1 MSASTPLSP
10 ANSPPSGVN
19 APLASASST
28 QRKRAVLVTGAGK
41 RIGRGIALE
50 FARQG
55 WDVAVHYGRSEQ
67 EARETVAQIESLGRR
82 AVALNADLGIE
93 AEVARLVPSCVETFG
108 ALHCVVNC
116 ASRFDEDTAADFG
129 YAKLMQMTAV
139 NVAAPLTLAR
149 TLHEATPDAAEDDES
164 LRAVV
169 INVLDQKLYN
179 MNPDYLS
186 YTLTKAAL
194 DTATV
199 ALAQAL
205 APKLRVVGLAPGL
218 TLISAAQT
226 PESFEAAHRVTPLK
240 RASTVADVAQAACYL
255 ANAHGVT
262 GTTLVVDGGQHLVPS
277 PRDVMYMIGA
287 EKT

>member
-1 MSASTPLSP
+1 
-10 ANSPPSGVN
+10 
-19 APLASASST
+19 
-28 QRKRAVLVTGAGK
+28 VLVTGAGK
-41 RIGRGIALE
+41 RIGRGIALK

-55 WDVAVHYGRSEQ
+55 WDVAVHYGQSGH
-67 EARETVAQIESLGRR
+67 EAHDTVAQIEALGRR
-82 AVALNADLGIE
+82 AVALKADLAVE
-93 AEVARLVPSCVETFG
+93 AEVARLVPACVEAFG

-149 TLHEATPDAAEDDES
+149 TLHEATPAAAETDDAR
-164 LRAVV
+164 RAVV
-169 INVLDQKLYN
+169 INVLDQKLFN

-194 DTATV
+194 ENATV

-218 TLISAAQT
+218 TLISAGQT
-226 PESFEAAHRVTPLK
+226 PASFEAAHRVTPLG
-240 RASTVADVAQAACYL
+240 RASTVEDVAQAACYL

-287 EKT
+287 QNT

>member
-1 MSASTPLSP
+1 MSVSKPFSS
-10 ANSPPSGVN
+10 ANSPS
-19 APLASASST
+19 SASVSH
-28 QRKRAVLVTGAGK
+28 RRAVLVTGAAK
-41 RIGRGIALE
+41 RIGRGVALE

-55 WDVAVHYGRSEQ
+55 WDVAVHYGASEH
-67 EARETVAQIESLGRR
+67 EAHATVADIESLGLR
-82 AVALNADLGIE
+82 AVALKADLAVE
-93 AEVARLVPSCVETFG
+93 AEVARLVPACVEAFG
-108 ALHCVVNC
+108 GLNCVVNC
-116 ASRFDEDTAADFG
+116 ASRFDEDTASDFG
-129 YAKLMQMTAV
+129 YAKLLEMTAV

-149 TLHEATPDAAEDDES
+149 MLHEITPEAAAEDDA
-164 LRAVV
+164 LRGVV

-194 DTATV
+194 ENATV

-205 APKLRVVGLAPGL
+205 GPKLRVAGLAPGL
-218 TLISAAQT
+218 TLISTGQT
-226 PESFEAAHRVTPLK
+226 PASFESAHRVTPLN
-240 RASTVADVAQAACYL
+240 RASTVDDVAQAACYL

-287 EKT
+287 QKP

>member
-10 ANSPPSGVN
+10 ANSPSSGVN
-19 APLASASST
+19 APLSSASST

-55 WDVAVHYGRSEQ
+55 WDVGVHYGRSEQ
-67 EARETVAQIESLGRR
+67 EARETVAHIESLGRR

-93 AEVARLVPSCVETFG
+93 AEVARLVPACVETFG

-226 PESFEAAHRVTPLK
+226 PESFEAAHRVTPLR

-287 EKT
+287 EKS

>member
-1 MSASTPLSP
+1 MSDSKAFSL
-10 ANSPPSGVN
+10 ANSSSSGSV
-19 APLASASST
+19 PHS
-28 QRKRAVLVTGAGK
+28 RAVLVTGAAK
-41 RIGRGIALE
+41 RIGRGVALE

-55 WDVAVHYGRSEQ
+55 WNVAVHYGGSE
-67 EARETVAQIESLGRR
+67 ADALETVAEIEALGRR
-82 AVALNADLGIE
+82 AVALKADLGVE
-93 AEVARLVPSCVETFG
+93 REVERLVPACVEAFG
-108 ALHCVVNC
+108 GLNAVVNC
-116 ASRFDEDTAADFG
+116 ASRFDEDTATRFS

-149 TLHEATPDAAEDDES
+149 MLHEITPEDAAQIDAK
-164 LRAVV
+164 RGVV

-194 DTATV
+194 DNATV

-205 APKLRVVGLAPGL
+205 GPKLRVAGLAPGL
-218 TLISAAQT
+218 TLISAGQT
-226 PESFEAAHRVTPLK
+226 PASFEAAHRVTPLG
-240 RASTVADVAQAACYL
+240 RASTVDDIAQAACFL

-277 PRDVMYMIGA
+277 PRDVMYLFG
-287 EKT
+287 TQQT

>member
-10 ANSPPSGVN
+10 ANSPSSGAN
-19 APLASASST
+19 APLSPASST
-28 QRKRAVLVTGAGK
+28 QRGRAVLVTGAGK

-82 AVALNADLGIE
+82 AVALNADLGVE
-93 AEVARLVPSCVETFG
+93 AEVAQLVPACVETFG

-255 ANAHGVT
+255 ASAHGVT

>member
-1 MSASTPLSP
+1 MSASTPFSSV
-10 ANSPPSGVN
+10 NSPSSGTV
-19 APLASASST
+19 SRS
-28 QRKRAVLVTGAGK
+28 RAVLVTGAAK
-41 RIGRGIALE
+41 RIGRGVALE

-55 WDVAVHYGRSEQ
+55 WDVAVHYGGSER
-67 EARETVAQIESLGRR
+67 EARETVADIEALGRR
-82 AVALNADLGIE
+82 AVALKADLGVE
-93 AEVARLVPSCVETFG
+93 AEVARLVPACVETFG
-108 ALHCVVNC
+108 GLNGIVNC
-116 ASRFDEDTAADFG
+116 ASRFDEDTATDFS
-129 YAKLMQMTAV
+129 YAKLLAMTAV

-149 TLHEATPDAAEDDES
+149 MLHAITPDAAASEDAQ
-164 LRAVV
+164 RGVV

-194 DTATV
+194 DNATV

-205 APKLRVVGLAPGL
+205 GPKLRVVGLAPGL
-218 TLISAAQT
+218 TLISAGQT
-226 PESFEAAHRVTPLK
+226 PASFEAAHRVTPLN
-240 RASTVADVAQAACYL
+240 RASTVEDVAQAACFL

-287 EKT
+287 HKP